1 VALQTKSFYLL
12 SVGLISVAQ
21 ALAQTQGA
29 TFGEVV
35 RLGGTP
41 SDVVLD
47 ESRQRLYLVNSN
59 SNRIDVYSYAEKRV
73 LGSVSVGTLP
83 FAAAM
88 SMDNGWLYVTNNGS
102 SSLTVI
108 DLGFGI
114 GTPKTTISL
123 PAKPEG
129 VEVGADGR
137 VLIST
142 QGSGTNNLLNVLLIY
157 DPAQETSQQIRA
169 VDFPPLPTTPVTL
182 GQTQLPRP
190 QTPFRG
196 KLLRTP
202 DGKLIVGVNNVNNG
216 AQTAVFVYETASGV
230 LLRSRQSAGQSTTL
244 SMSPDGSK
252 FMAGFTMY
260 DTNSLSVI
268 SQQDNRNANFV
279 FGTVFNVT
287 ANIGGSTFSPD
298 GKTLFSAYNVA
309 SGFPLPRPSAS
320 TLLISDS
327 SNLSIK
333 LGIKVPE
340 SIVAKL
346 VLTADGA
353 DAWALSESGLLYLP
367 LSTLYDYPIIMPD
380 TTTVFLAN
388 DDCNKGIAK
397 ATVKINNIGSGKL
410 TFSVPSTGAA
420 LVAEA
425 ASGLAPSTITFTLEP
440 GRFGVQRQPGTNL
453 YAGNNGTAVNVTLAT
468 PEAINLPPAV
478 RVFMNVRQ
486 SDQRGLIFPVPTVP
500 NGGPAAY
507 GLQDLQLDEAR
518 GRLYISNAGY
528 NRVEVFDTVKQ
539 VFLDPIPAGQFPKQ
553 MALGLDGYTL
563 YVANAGG
570 ESISILD
577 LETGVRVGSVTFP
590 PIPRNS
596 ASATAYAIETLA
608 MGIGGLQF
616 IMNNGTQWKLVGDL
630 AVPRNASSI
639 INGNTNL
646 TQTAIPAPRMM
657 ISSNDNMS
665 ILLLGG
671 SGTAYLFDALSDSF
685 TSSKALFTT
694 PIQSYYGPMAAG
706 PLRNYFLT
714 NGLILNDS
722 LTVIGGVERP
732 GQTQVSA
739 PGTPGQPPTVTI
751 VSAGQRNIA
760 SVAAVDESRFV
771 RLTTPVRNQLNSA
784 TRDDPRTTLEIL
796 DLNTGGEQLAGVV
809 PENPPTTVLGTAR
822 NNISPRQMVVDSKGT
837 VYVITL
843 SGLSVV
849 PLAPASAATKPAVPL
864 GARAVVN
871 SADGSQ
877 NYRPGSFI
885 TITGANL
892 ANPAQADSTTPPTV
906 LGGSCV
912 VFNDV
917 AIPLLQTSPGQI
929 SGQIP
934 ANVRSGANVVQ
945 VRSLATAQSSDPI
958 VVTVQR

>member
-1 VALQTKSFYLL
+1 MTVY
-12 SVGLISVAQ
+12 Q
-21 ALAQTQGA
+21 ASAQTQGSA
-29 TFGEVV
+29 FGEVI

-41 SDVVLD
+41 SDIVLD

-59 SNRIDVYSYAEKRV
+59 ANRVDVYSYAEKRL
-73 LGSVSVGTLP
+73 LGSVPVGSLP

-88 SMDNGWLYVTNNGS
+88 SMDNAWLYVTNNGG
-102 SSLTVI
+102 SSLTVL
-108 DLGFGI
+108 DLGLGY
-114 GTPKTTISL
+114 GSPKTTISL
-123 PAKPEG
+123 PARPEG

-142 QGSGTNNLLNVLLIY
+142 QGSGTNNLQNVLLVY
-157 DPAQETSQQIRA
+157 DPSQDASQQVRA

-182 GQTQLPRP
+182 GTTQLPRP
-190 QTPFRG
+190 QTTFRG

-202 DGKLIVGVNNVNNG
+202 DGKLIVGVNNVNAG
-216 AQTAVFVYETASGV
+216 AQTALFVYEAASGV

-244 SMSPDGSK
+244 SMSPDGSR

-260 DTNSLSVI
+260 ETNTLAVVA
-268 SQQDNRNANFV
+268 QQDNRNADFV

-287 ANIGGSTFSPD
+287 ANVGGSTFSPD
-298 GKTLFSAYNVA
+298 GKTLYSAYNIA

-320 TLLISDS
+320 TMLISDS

-346 VLTADGA
+346 VTTSDGA
-353 DAWALSESGLLYLP
+353 DAWALSESGLVYLP
-367 LSTLYDYPIIMPD
+367 MSTLYDYPIIMPD
-380 TTTVFLAN
+380 ATTVFLAN
-388 DDCNKGIAK
+388 DECNKGIAK
-397 ATVKINNIGSGKL
+397 ASVKINNIGKGKL
-410 TFSVPSTGAA
+410 TFSVPSTGTA
-420 LVAEA
+420 LTAEA
-425 ASGLAPSTITFTLEP
+425 TSGLAPAQVDFSLEP
-440 GRFGVQRQPGTNL
+440 GRFGVARQPGTNL
-453 YAGNNGTAVNVTLAT
+453 YTGNNGTAINVTLAT
-468 PEAINLPPAV
+468 AEAINLPPAI

-486 SDQRGLIFPVPTVP
+486 SDQRGIIYPVPTAP
-500 NGGPAAY
+500 NGGLAAY
-507 GLQDLQLDEAR
+507 GLQDLQLDEVR
-518 GRLYISNAGY
+518 GRLYISNAGF
-528 NRVEVFDTVKQ
+528 NRIEVFDTNKQ

-577 LETGVRVGSVTFP
+577 LETAVRVGSVTFP
-590 PIPRNS
+590 PIPRN
-596 ASATAYAIETLA
+596 ATSATAYAIETLA
-608 MGIGGLQF
+608 MGLSGLQF
-616 IMNNGTQWKLVGDL
+616 IMNNGTQWKLVGDV
-630 AVPRNASSI
+630 AVPRVASSV
-639 INGNTNL
+639 INGNTSL
-646 TQTAIPAPRMM
+646 TQTAIPAPRTM
-657 ISSNDNMS
+657 IASGDSAS
-665 ILLLGG
+665 ILVLGG
-671 SGTAYLFDALSDSF
+671 SGTAYLYDALSDSF
-685 TSSKALFTT
+685 TSGKSLFTA

-706 PLRNYFLT
+706 PKRNYFLT

-732 GQTQVSA
+732 GATTVSA
-739 PGTPGQPPTVTI
+739 PGAPGQPPTITV
-751 VSAGQRNIA
+751 VSAGNRNIA

-784 TRDDPRTTLEIL
+784 TRDDPRTTLELI
-796 DLNTGGEQLAGVV
+796 DLSTGSEQLAGVV
-809 PENPPTTVLGTAR
+809 PENPATTVLGTAR
-822 NNISPRQMVVDSKGT
+822 NNISPRQMVVDSKGN
-837 VYVITL
+837 VYAITL
-843 SGLSVV
+843 SGLSVIPLTPSGANSRPSV
-849 PLAPASAATKPAVPL
+849 PQ

-877 NYRPGSFI
+877 NFRPGSFI
-885 TITGANL
+885 TITGVNL
-892 ANPAQADSTTPPTV
+892 ASAAQADSTSPPTV

-917 AIPLLQTSPGQI
+917 AIPLLQAAPGQI

-934 ANVRSGANVVQ
+934 SNVRSGTNVVQ
-945 VRSLATAQSSDPI
+945 VRSLATAQASDPI

>member
-1 VALQTKSFYLL
+1 MQTKSTICYLAL
-12 SVGLISVAQ
+12 ALFTSMQ
-21 ALAQTQGA
+21 AFAQTQGA

-41 SDVVLD
+41 SDAVLD
-47 ESRQRLYLVNSN
+47 ESRQRIYLVNSN
-59 SNRIDVYSYAEKRV
+59 ANRVDVYSYADKRL
-73 LGSVSVGTLP
+73 LGSVPVGSLP

-88 SMDNGWLYVTNNGS
+88 SMDNAWLYVTNNGS

-108 DLGFGI
+108 DLGLGFGS
-114 GTPKTTISL
+114 PKTTISL
-123 PAKPEG
+123 PARPEG
-129 VEVGADGR
+129 VEVGFDGR

-142 QGSGTNNLLNVLLIY
+142 QGSGTNNLQNVLLIY
-157 DPAQETSQQIRA
+157 DPAQDTSQQVRA

-182 GQTQLPRP
+182 AQTQLPRP
-190 QTPFRG
+190 QTIFRG

-202 DGKLIVGVNNVNNG
+202 DGRLIVGVNNVNNG
-216 AQTAVFVYETASGV
+216 AQTALFVYEAASGV

-244 SMSPDGSK
+244 SMSPDGSR

-260 DTNSLSVI
+260 ETNTLNVI
-268 SQQDNRNANFV
+268 AQQDNRNADFV

-287 ANIGGSTFSPD
+287 ANIGGSTFSTD
-298 GKTLFSAYNVA
+298 GKSLYSAYNIA

-320 TLLISDS
+320 TLLISDAT
-327 SNLSIK
+327 NLSIR

-340 SIVAKL
+340 SIVAKIIM
-346 VLTADGA
+346 TSDGA
-353 DAWALSESGLLYLP
+353 NAWAMSESGLVYLP
-367 LSTLYDYPIIMPD
+367 MSMLYDYPIIMPD

-388 DDCNKGIAK
+388 DECNKGIAK
-397 ATVKINNIGSGKL
+397 AAVKINNIGGGKL

-420 LVAEA
+420 LIAEA
-425 ASGLAPSTITFTLEP
+425 TSGLAPADINFTLEP
-440 GRFGVQRQPGTNL
+440 GRFGVARQPGTNL
-453 YAGNNGTAVNVTLAT
+453 YNGNNGNAINVTLAT
-468 PEAINLPPAV
+468 PEAINLPPAI

-486 SDQRGLIFPVPTVP
+486 PDQRGMIFPVPTVP
-500 NGGPAAY
+500 NGGLAAY
-507 GLQDLQLDEAR
+507 GLQDIQLDEAR

-528 NRVEVFDTVKQ
+528 NRIEVFDIKKQ
-539 VFLDPIPAGQFPKQ
+539 SFLDPIPAGQFPKQ

-570 ESISILD
+570 ESISIID
-577 LETGVRVGSVTFP
+577 LETGVRTGSVSFP

-596 ASATAYAIETLA
+596 TSSQAYAIETLA
-608 MGIGGLQF
+608 MGLSGLQF
-616 IMNNGTQWKLVGDL
+616 IMNNGTQWKLVGDV
-630 AVPRNASSI
+630 AVPRAASSI
-639 INGNTNL
+639 INGNTAL
-646 TQTAIPAPRMM
+646 TQTAIPAPRTM
-657 ISSNDNMS
+657 IASGDAAS
-665 ILLLGG
+665 ILVLGG
-671 SGTAYLFDALSDSF
+671 SGTGYLYDALSDSF
-685 TSSKALFTT
+685 TSAKSLFSA

-706 PLRNYFLT
+706 PKRNYFLT

-739 PGTPGQPPTVTI
+739 PGAPGQPPTVTI
-751 VSAGQRNIA
+751 VSAGQRNVA
-760 SVAAVDESRFV
+760 SVAAVDETRFV
-771 RLTTPVRNQLNSA
+771 RLTTPVRNQLNSV
-784 TRDDPRTTLEIL
+784 TRDDPRTTLELI
-796 DLNTGGEQLAGVV
+796 DLKTGGEQLAGVV

-822 NNISPRQMVVDSKGT
+822 NNISPRQMVVDSNGT
-837 VYVITL
+837 VYAITL

-849 PLAPASAATKPAVPL
+849 PLTPSGPNTRPSVPQ
-864 GARAVVN
+864 GARAIVN
-871 SADGSQ
+871 SSDGSQ
-877 NYRPGSFI
+877 NFRPGSFI
-885 TITGANL
+885 TITGVNL
-892 ANPAQADSTTPPTV
+892 ASAGQADSTKPPTV

-934 ANVRSGANVVQ
+934 ATVRSGTNVVQ

>member
-1 VALQTKSFYLL
+1 MQTKFFYLIAAAIIATVQAY
-12 SVGLISVAQ
+12 SQTVGS
-21 ALAQTQGA
+21 
-29 TFGEVV
+29 TFGEVI

-41 SDVVLD
+41 SDIILD
-47 ESRQRLYLVNSN
+47 ESRQRLYLVNTN
-59 SNRIDVYSYAEKRV
+59 ANRVDVYSYAEKKL
-73 LGSVSVGTLP
+73 LGSVGVGSLP

-88 SMDNGWLYVTNNGS
+88 SMDNAWLYVSNNGG
-102 SSLTVI
+102 SSLSVL
-108 DLGFGI
+108 DLGLGI
-114 GTPKTTISL
+114 GSPKTTISL
-123 PAKPEG
+123 PARPEG

-142 QGSGTNNLLNVLLIY
+142 QGSGTNNLQNVLLVY
-157 DPAQETSQQIRA
+157 DPAQESSQQVRA
-169 VDFPPLPTTPVTL
+169 IDFPPLPTTPQAL
-182 GQTQLPRP
+182 GTTQLPRP
-190 QTPFRG
+190 QTVFRG

-202 DGKLIVGVNNVNNG
+202 DGKLIVGVNNVNAG
-216 AQTAVFVYETASGV
+216 AQTALFVYETASGV

-244 SMSPDGSK
+244 SMSPDGSR

-260 DTNSLSVI
+260 ETNTLNVI
-268 SQQDNRNANFV
+268 AQQDNRNADFV

-298 GKTLFSAYNVA
+298 GKTLYSAYNIA

-320 TLLISDS
+320 TLLISDA

-346 VLTADGA
+346 TTTSDGTS
-353 DAWALSESGLLYLP
+353 AWALSESGLVYLP
-367 LSTLYDYPIIMPD
+367 LATLYDYPIIMPD

-388 DDCNKGIAK
+388 DECNKGIAK
-397 ATVKINNIGSGKL
+397 TVVKINNIGKGKL
-410 TFSVPSTGAA
+410 TFSVPATGTA

-425 ASGLAPSTITFTLEP
+425 NSGLAPAEVGFTLEP
-440 GRFGVQRQPGTNL
+440 GRFGVQRQSGTNL
-453 YAGNNGTAVNVTLAT
+453 YAGNNGNALNVTLAT
-468 PEAINLPPAV
+468 PEAINLAPAI

-486 SDQRGLIFPVPTVP
+486 PDQRGQIFAVPTVP
-500 NGGPAAY
+500 NGGLAGF

-528 NRVEVFDTVKQ
+528 NRIEVFDTKKQ
-539 VFLDPIPAGQFPKQ
+539 VFLPPIAAGQFPKQ
-553 MALGLDGYTL
+553 MAMGLDGYTL

-577 LETGVRVGSVTFP
+577 LESGVRVGSVSFP

-596 ASATAYAIETLA
+596 TTATAYAIETLA
-608 MGIGGLQF
+608 MGFGGLQF
-616 IMNNGTQWKLVGDL
+616 VMNTGTQWKLVGDV
-630 AVPRNASSI
+630 AVPRAASSI
-639 INGNTNL
+639 INGNTAL
-646 TQTAIPAPRMM
+646 TQVAIPAPRVM
-657 ISSNDNMS
+657 IGSNDGSN

-671 SGTAYLFDALSDSF
+671 TGTAYLYDALSDTF
-685 TSSKALFTT
+685 TSSKALFSA

-706 PLRNYFLT
+706 PKRNYLLT

-732 GQTQVSA
+732 GAIQIGA
-739 PGTPGQPPTVTI
+739 PGQPGQPPTVTV

-760 SVAAVDESRFV
+760 SVAAVDDNRFI
-771 RLTTPVRNQLNSA
+771 RLTTPVRNQLNSV
-784 TRDDPRTTLEIL
+784 TRDDPRTTLEL
-796 DLNTGGEQLAGVV
+796 VDLRTGGEQLAGVV

-822 NNISPRQMVVDSKGT
+822 NNISPRQMIVDSTGT
-837 VYVITL
+837 VYMITL

-849 PLAPASAATKPAVPL
+849 PLTPSGPATKPAIPQ
-864 GARAVVN
+864 GARAIVN

-877 NYRPGSFI
+877 NFRPGSFI
-885 TITGANL
+885 TVTGANL
-892 ANPAQADSTTPPTV
+892 AGPAQADSTTPPTV

-917 AIPLLQTSPGQI
+917 AIPLLQTSSGQI

-934 ANVRSGANVVQ
+934 ATVRSGTNVVQ

>member
-1 VALQTKSFYLL
+1 MVALA
-12 SVGLISVAQ
+12 VAP
-21 ALAQTQGA
+21 APLLAQTVGA
-29 TFGEVV
+29 TFGDVI

-41 SDVVLD
+41 SDIVLD

-59 SNRIDVYSYAEKRV
+59 ANRIDVYGYAEKRL
-73 LGSVSVGTLP
+73 LGSVPVGTLP

-88 SMDNGWLYVTNNGS
+88 SMDNAWLYVSNNGS
-102 SSLTVI
+102 SSLSVI

-114 GTPKTTISL
+114 GSPKATISL
-123 PAKPEG
+123 PARPEG
-129 VEVGADGR
+129 VEAGADGR

-142 QGSGTNNLLNVLLIY
+142 QGSGTNNLLNVLLVY
-157 DPAQETSQQIRA
+157 DPRQESSQQVRA

-182 GQTQLPRP
+182 GTTTLPRP
-190 QTPFRG
+190 QTVFRG

-202 DGKLIVGVNNVNNG
+202 DGKFIVGVNNVNNG
-216 AQTAVFVYETASGV
+216 AQTALFVYETASGV

-244 SMSPDGSK
+244 SMSPDGSR

-260 DTNSLSVI
+260 ETNTLNVI
-268 SQQDNRNANFV
+268 AQQDNRNADFL
-279 FGTVFNVT
+279 FSTVFNVT

-298 GKTLFSAYNVA
+298 GKTLYGAYNVA

-327 SNLSIK
+327 SNLAIK

-340 SIVAKL
+340 SIVAKIA
-346 VLTADGA
+346 LTSDGA
-353 DAWALSESGLLYLP
+353 DAWALSESGLVHLP
-367 LSTLYDYPIIMPD
+367 LSTLYDYPILMPD

-388 DDCNKGIAK
+388 DDCNKGIAR
-397 ATVKINNIGSGKL
+397 ATVKINNIGKGKL
-410 TFSVPSTGAA
+410 TFSVPSTGSA

-425 ASGLAPSTITFTLEP
+425 TSGLAPAEVTFTLEP
-440 GRFGVQRQPGTNL
+440 GRFGVARQAGTNL
-453 YAGNNGTAVNVTLAT
+453 YTGNNGNALDVTLAT
-468 PEAINLPPAV
+468 PEAINLPPSI

-486 SDQRGLIFPVPTVP
+486 SDQRGQIFPVPTAP
-500 NGGPAAY
+500 NGGLASY
-507 GLQDLQLDEAR
+507 GLQDLQLDETR

-528 NRVEVFDTVKQ
+528 NRIEVFDTQKQ
-539 VFLDPIPAGQFPKQ
+539 VFLPPIPGGQFPKQ

-570 ESISILD
+570 ESISIID
-577 LETGVRVGSVTFP
+577 LEYGVRVGSVSFP

-596 ASATAYAIETLA
+596 TTATAYAIETLA
-608 MGIGGLQF
+608 MGYGGLQF
-616 IMNNGTQWKLVGDL
+616 IMNTGTQWKLVGDV
-630 AVPRNASSI
+630 AVPRAASSV

-646 TQTAIPAPRMM
+646 TQTAIPAPRTM
-657 ISSNDNMS
+657 IGAADGSS

-671 SGTAYLFDALSDSF
+671 TGTGYLYDALSDTF
-685 TSSKALFTT
+685 TTSKALFSA

-706 PLRNYFLT
+706 PRNNYLLT

-722 LTVIGGVERP
+722 LTVVGGVERP
-732 GQTQVSA
+732 GATQVTA
-739 PGTPGQPPTVTI
+739 PGQPGQPPTVTI

-760 SVAAVDESRFV
+760 AVAAVDQNRFI

-784 TRDDPRTTLEIL
+784 TRDDPRTTLELL
-796 DLNTGGEQLAGVV
+796 DLRGGSEQLAGVV

-822 NNISPRQMVVDSKGT
+822 NNIAPRQMVVDSAGT
-837 VYVITL
+837 VYMITL

-849 PLAPASAATKPAVPL
+849 PLTPSGPDSRPAIPL

-871 SADGSQ
+871 STDGSQ
-877 NYRPGSFI
+877 NFRPGSFI
-885 TITGANL
+885 TIGGVNL
-892 ANPAQADSTTPPTV
+892 ANTAQADSTTPPTV

-934 ANVRSGANVVQ
+934 ATVRSGTNVLKVT
-945 VRSLATAQSSDPI
+945 SLATAQSSDPI
-958 VVTVQR
+958 IVTVQR